1 MTDLVTLSGDTAV
14 TNTLTIA
21 ENTDNDHASV
31 IKLVRTY
38 LADLEEFGL
47 VRFEIRAR
55 SPGQHGGGDT
65 EYAELNEQQATLL
78 MTYMRN
84 TAIVRFFKKRLVR
97 AFFEMA
103 QRLAQPKPLSS
114 AEMLVQMAQLNL
126 DHERRLAAT
135 EQQQAAQTEEL
146 QRIDAKLEQ
155 VAESNV
161 WTSRPMNAEGITHI
175 VKRIGKK
182 HGLSAATIH
191 EVMRQVPYNVKPAG
205 MVRNGHESA
214 KGATYSVYW
223 VADVNKVFARFLSEC
238 KRITATQYEHPFIKG
253 RFNVKP
259 DPEGQLPFAS

>member
-1 MTDLVTLSGDTAV
+1 VTDLVTLSGDTAV

-21 ENTDNDHASV
+21 ENTDNEHASV
-31 IKLVRTY
+31 MLLVRKY
-38 LADLEEFGL
+38 LDDLREFGQVDL
-47 VRFEIRAR
+47 KSTRPER
-55 SPGQHGGGDT
+55 GGHPV

-155 VAESNV
+155 VVESNV
-161 WTSRPMNAEGITHI
+161 WTSRPMNSEGISHI
-175 VKRIGKK
+175 VQRIGKK

-205 MVRNGHESA
+205 MVRNDHESA
-214 KGATYSVYW
+214 KGATYAVYW
-223 VADVNKVFARFLSEC
+223 IADVNKVFARFLAEC
-238 KRITATQYEHPFIKG
+238 KRITATQCEHPFIKG
-253 RFNVKP
+253 RFKVKP